1 MQVPRTT
8 LTAVFLVGAFAT
20 QAVAQSSDRLSA
32 TATRLA
38 GKPVTVE
45 SGIPKGGRRGETWV
59 DEARIVIRPRIW
71 KTLSAIPR
79 YDYATT
85 PWAVGTFAHE
95 VGHIVRGMDEN
106 AAACWA
112 NPNMY
117 RVARSL
123 GFGPHRAKVVAR
135 LARQDQIAYCEPS

>member
-32 TATRLA
+32 TETRLA

-45 SGIPKGGRRGETWV
+45 SGIPKAGTRAETWV

-79 YDYATT
+79 YDYMTT

-95 VGHIVRGMDEN
+95 VGHVVRGMSEN
-106 AAACWA
+106 EAACFA
-112 NPNMY
+112 NESMY

-123 GFGPHRAKVVAR
+123 GFGPHKAKVVAKW
-135 LARQDQIAYCEPS
+135 ARQDQRAYCQR